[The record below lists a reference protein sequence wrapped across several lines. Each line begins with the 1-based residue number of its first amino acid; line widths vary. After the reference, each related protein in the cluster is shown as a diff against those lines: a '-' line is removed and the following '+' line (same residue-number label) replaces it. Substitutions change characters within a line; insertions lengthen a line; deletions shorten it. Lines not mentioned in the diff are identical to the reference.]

1 RRGAIGQHQVG
12 RLVSGQGGLL
22 PGQPVVEGFGQFEEA
37 KLPDSLGER
46 ALARAVASACRSAK
60 VASSFSMRCRMAVR
74 SDSGRQRPR
83 RWPRRRQ
90 RLRRRRL
97 RRCRSPAERR
107 KVGRGELR
115 RHRSP
120 QLEDVTFSSAE
131 VALFR
136 VPGLIGVAHH
146 HPLNA
151 SRPPQPPASSSPSPA
166 PRMAL
171 LLQSTGPR
179 PRRATAESS
188 ADCSSPSLKSSSS
201 SSSPRLLCTSSVVSW
216 NSGVLSRQFA
226 RRLCAAKGLQ
236 LLAQILVTLEQR
248 GCRAGVVPDVPTGQ
262 QRRHAGHVIVGLAGR
277 GKELLSV
284 QALSCI
290 GLAGVQQSA
299 KVAPAGAQAAQ
310 PVADSLLALLRRLDG
325 DFIAVVNVAAVVG
338 SVLQLSGL
346 AGVFIFAAANQLKEI
361 SRCLQA
367 TPPVGERLQQAL
379 VVLLQRHQLL
389 AQRHRRSAGRAAV
402 AETPGSACDAVHLN
416 GEATS
421 SKINKSA
428 KTFLK
433 LTCSCKAINSCSE
446 ILCLARKFSHDIR
459 SVPVS
464 HEVTD
469 SRRACGLKFFHGSQG
484 GLLLSEGLGQAS
496 PPGADVVSVARH
508 DGLVVIILFN
518 KALCGLVER
527 LEADGLLV
535 VDGALHP
542 EQPLPGVLGLLQR
555 ASWQHDA
562 VRVGGAARRLRR
574 LRAPAR
580 RLRERA
586 QCLASLRVGDDSLK
600 EAEDAWERLL
610 RVQSAIHNQEAI
622 RFEPFYKAAQRLIE
636 ENYHD
641 KAVVARHR
649 DDVSAR
655 WAGLT
660 EAFAEKEA
668 ALRPYARWRQLLRRS
683 KSCGLSCRCGSL
695 TASQMALRESVTSCD
710 TGTDLM
716 SCENFLARHRISEQE
731 LIALHEQVNR
741 IAGRARRLCDG
752 RTTGAPAMSL
762 SQKLMALEEDYQGLL
777 QAFADRRRRLETA
790 RDFLQLIRSCEDED
804 SWLAEKLAGLG
815 RLQQQSAD
823 GHGDLRAARRFVSR
837 LQTEEAE
844 IEHRQ
849 AVKFAHLC
857 STCESAQLQDGADN
871 CSDIDDGDKVAVQ
884 TAKQR
889 QQAVSDWLSRLRSG
903 WRDLRRLLH
912 ACQADAA
919 QRLDAQ
925 QFFASAG
932 EADDHM
938 AGVAPLL
945 AGRDVGH
952 DAGSAAALLKRHQYL
967 RKELQAFGSAET
979 TGELAGLRETA
990 KRLTSDGDA
999 AAAKAAKAND
1009 GKETTDDVHS
1019 SLGDE
1024 EEDDDFNEGEE
1035 QSAEDSAVADGDED
1049 PLIAVEEPYEEL
1061 VTEMKMQEA
1070 EEPRRIQ
1077 RVVVSH
1083 AYQAR
1088 DPKKRDLSAGKGD
1101 IFELLQKTNKDWYSV
1116 RDLTT
1121 NKRGFLPAIYLTE
1134 ISPTTVT
1141 VRVPRPVEVTVGV
1154 PRTRTVFKR
1163 ASELENGAVGVRR
1176 PTFRRSAGDLHRRSR
1191 RRLSRWR
1198 RRGQRRGRC
1207 LPESERT
1214 AIRHRM
1220 EKLDATFAD
1229 LQALATARESARSP
1243 RLSGTFND
1251 WLAGKEAALAAD
1263 EPPYLVLAN
1272 GSAAVRKRCEQHF
1285 QEMAANKGRLDELDG
1300 LAKELLADAAAA
1312 AKEAAAV
1319 AGSAELTAET
1329 GPAAKRADKAANQAK
1344 SLLKDLHE
1352 RWDRLNKL
1360 KIEKEKKLADSSSI
1374 ERFAKR
1380 SQETKEQLEER
1391 RDLLAERRDPGQN
1404 LASNAA
1410 QLAHHRHLCHELDA
1424 LKARAAELD
1433 YEGRAVKEVHPSE
1446 SAFIDARL
1454 EKLADLAELV
1464 SEMAGGRE
1472 RELCERREKL
1482 LLEAEAAKALKRL
1495 EEASLAGP
1503 LSPARSGTAGFA
1515 QQHQQQRRLT
1525 SVDEPATGDD
1535 EEQQL
1540 DQLLASTEA
1549 LEQSLDA
1556 QLAAAGAPRDPQL
1569 LALRQRLRAKRGALT
1584 DEVQRRRRERQTEA
1598 TARRFLRDADR
1609 AAAGLAAWQRR
1620 LAGLRSTQEVD
1631 AAASAG
1637 LEPLSQRVA
1646 DLTARWESAQ
1656 SPRTELAQEDRQ
1668 KRARCHRASASRAA
1682 RDAAELA
1689 DFDVAADELAEWL
1702 AEKRPSVED
1711 RSHRKAG
1718 GDIDRRRMRHRA
1730 FEAEM
1735 AAQAPQLEKLR
1746 KAAQQLQAK
1755 GHPDAQE
1762 ALNRLEEVE
1771 SLWSSIETAAAEKGT
1786 ELDEAQKERQLMER
1800 LEAVVEQTD
1809 RLAKEAARAPVV
1821 EDERSA
1827 RAQQERQEY
1836 LEERL
1841 AQCAV
1846 QTAEL
1851 AQLAKE
1857 LAGRGHYNSEA
1868 ILAAVGKQEAACDS
1882 LAPQLAERRHQLD
1895 KAEADRQLAASL
1907 DRELLWADERLMSAA
1922 A

>member
-1 RRGAIGQHQVG
+1 TR
-12 RLVSGQGGLL
+12 
-22 PGQPVVEGFGQFEEA
+22 
-37 KLPDSLGER
+37 
-46 ALARAVASACRSAK
+46 
-60 VASSFSMRCRMAVR
+60 
-74 SDSGRQRPR
+74 
-83 RWPRRRQ
+83 
-90 RLRRRRL
+90 
-97 RRCRSPAERR
+97 
-107 KVGRGELR
+107 
-115 RHRSP
+115 
-120 QLEDVTFSSAE
+120 
-131 VALFR
+131 
-136 VPGLIGVAHH
+136 
-146 HPLNA
+146 
-151 SRPPQPPASSSPSPA
+151 
-166 PRMAL
+166 
-171 LLQSTGPR
+171 
-179 PRRATAESS
+179 
-188 ADCSSPSLKSSSS
+188 
-201 SSSPRLLCTSSVVSW
+201 
-216 NSGVLSRQFA
+216 
-226 RRLCAAKGLQ
+226 
-236 LLAQILVTLEQR
+236 
-248 GCRAGVVPDVPTGQ
+248 
-262 QRRHAGHVIVGLAGR
+262 
-277 GKELLSV
+277 
-284 QALSCI
+284 
-290 GLAGVQQSA
+290 
-299 KVAPAGAQAAQ
+299 
-310 PVADSLLALLRRLDG
+310 
-325 DFIAVVNVAAVVG
+325 
-338 SVLQLSGL
+338 
-346 AGVFIFAAANQLKEI
+346 
-361 SRCLQA
+361 
-367 TPPVGERLQQAL
+367 TPEFQ
-379 VVLLQRHQLL
+379 
-389 AQRHRRSAGRAAV
+389 
-402 AETPGSACDAVHLN
+402 
-416 GEATS
+416 
-421 SKINKSA
+421 
-428 KTFLK
+428 
-433 LTCSCKAINSCSE
+433 
-446 ILCLARKFSHDIR
+446 
-459 SVPVS
+459 
-464 HEVTD
+464 
-469 SRRACGLKFFHGSQG
+469 
-484 GLLLSEGLGQAS
+484 
-496 PPGADVVSVARH
+496 
-508 DGLVVIILFN
+508 
-518 KALCGLVER
+518 
-527 LEADGLLV
+527 
-535 VDGALHP
+535 
-542 EQPLPGVLGLLQR
+542 
-555 ASWQHDA
+555 
-562 VRVGGAARRLRR
+562 
-574 LRAPAR
+574 
-580 RLRERA
+580 
-586 QCLASLRVGDDSLK
+586 
-600 EAEDAWERLL
+600 
-610 RVQSAIHNQEAI
+610 
-622 RFEPFYKAAQRLIE
+622 
-636 ENYHD
+636 
-641 KAVVARHR
+641 
-649 DDVSAR
+649 
-655 WAGLT
+655 
-660 EAFAEKEA
+660 
-668 ALRPYARWRQLLRRS
+668 
-683 KSCGLSCRCGSL
+683 
-695 TASQMALRESVTSCD
+695 
-710 TGTDLM
+710 
-716 SCENFLARHRISEQE
+716 
-731 LIALHEQVNR
+731 
-741 IAGRARRLCDG
+741 
-752 RTTGAPAMSL
+752 
-762 SQKLMALEEDYQGLL
+762 
-777 QAFADRRRRLETA
+777 
-790 RDFLQLIRSCEDED
+790 
-804 SWLAEKLAGLG
+804 
-815 RLQQQSAD
+815 
-823 GHGDLRAARRFVSR
+823 
-837 LQTEEAE
+837 
-844 IEHRQ
+844 
-849 AVKFAHLC
+849 
-857 STCESAQLQDGADN
+857 
-871 CSDIDDGDKVAVQ
+871 
-884 TAKQR
+884 
-889 QQAVSDWLSRLRSG
+889 
-903 WRDLRRLLH
+903 
-912 ACQADAA
+912 
-919 QRLDAQ
+919 
-925 QFFASAG
+925 
-932 EADDHM
+932 
-938 AGVAPLL
+938 
-945 AGRDVGH
+945 
-952 DAGSAAALLKRHQYL
+952 
-967 RKELQAFGSAET
+967 
-979 TGELAGLRETA
+979 
-990 KRLTSDGDA
+990 
-999 AAAKAAKAND
+999 
-1009 GKETTDDVHS
+1009 ETTDDVHS

-1061 VTEMKMQEA
+1061 VTEIKMQEA

-1077 RVVVSH
+1077 RWW
-1083 AYQAR
+1083 

-1116 RDLTT
+1116 
-1121 NKRGFLPAIYLTE
+1121 
-1134 ISPTTVT
+1134 
-1141 VRVPRPVEVTVGV
+1141 TVGGA
-1154 PRTRTVFKR
+1154 RTRTVFKR
-1163 ASELENGAVGVRR
+1163 ASELEDGAVGVRR

-1229 LQALATARESARSP
+1229 LQALATARERSLAQAV
-1243 RLSGTFND
+1243 RQFRFFELAEAFND

-1329 GPAAKRADKAANQAK
+1329 GLAGGKEGGQSGESGQVAVEGFARESATNQNDDPTA
-1344 SLLKDLHE
+1344 
-1352 RWDRLNKL
+1352 
-1360 KIEKEKKLADSSSI
+1360 SSALPSAP
-1374 ERFAKR
+1374 RR
-1380 SQETKEQLEER
+1380 RKEQLEER
-1391 RDLLAERRDPGQN
+1391 RDLLAERREPGQN

-1584 DEVQRRRRERQTEA
+1584 DEVQRRRRERQIEA

-1668 KRARCHRASASRAA
+1668 KVESRLATANEALASARAA
-1682 RDAAELA
+1682 TERRRRELRDAAELA

-1735 AAQAPQLEKLR
+1735 AGAGASAGEAAKDTHAPQSS
-1746 KAAQQLQAK
+1746 AAQQLQAK

-1827 RAQQERQEY
+1827 RAQQERQESWP
-1836 LEERL
+1836 
-1841 AQCAV
+1841 
-1846 QTAEL
+1846 
-1851 AQLAKE
+1851 QLAKE

-1922 A
+1922 AVANSANTAPPKTPEAERLLQQSQAGLQTELATRRAAWRKLLQQAEAAGAAATEARKRSSWSKR